1 MDLVDRVE
9 STRFL
14 GCELLLWLWFCRDV
28 LEGDVPAGELGEV
41 DVSIESPLT
50 LEDPLSPTESVVVRG
65 ADPCGSPEA
74 EQALLSG
81 KLPRKAALRLIFEQ
95 SEWLCTVDFQRFAL
109 SSVTLPALS
118 SEDPD
123 ERLVERL
130 RLLEQLDDLI
140 KALYGQFLSV
150 RLSPV
155 WQRVL
160 HPAIRD
166 WVNGKLSLGA
176 EDCRRL
182 HRRASARAS

>member
-1 MDLVDRVE
+1 MDLVDRIE

-14 GCELLLWLWFCRDV
+14 GCEFLLWLGFCRDV

-50 LEDPLSPTESVVVRG
+50 FEDPLAATESVVVRG

-95 SEWLCTVDFQRFAL
+95 SEWLCTVDFQRLAL
-109 SSVTLPALS
+109 SSVTLPALT

-123 ERLVERL
+123 ERLFERL

-140 KALYGQFLSV
+140 QALYAQFLGV
-150 RLSPV
+150 RLGPV
-155 WQRVL
+155 WQRVF
-160 HPAIRD
+160 HPAIGD
-166 WVNGKLSLGA
+166 WVKGELSLA
-176 EDCRRL
+176 ADECRRL
-182 HRRASARAS
+182 HRRARLNG